1 MMNKSNFLIKSFL
14 LICFSIP
21 FIIHAQISDST
32 QVSPTF
38 AEDEIISLEAQEIK
52 ITIEKPQV
60 TIISDRIKPEF
71 DDVHLDK
78 SFLSEITGEGE
89 KFIFKIENKFE
100 AKHRIDVDKLIKK
113 TR

>member
-1 MMNKSNFLIKSFL
+1 MKTSILFVKFL
-14 LICFSIP
+14 LFIC
-21 FIIHAQISDST
+21 IIFPIFLYGQVSDSA

-52 ITIEKPQV
+52 ITVEKPQV

-89 KFIFKIENKFE
+89 KFIFKVENNFE
-100 AKHRIDVDKLIKK
+100 AKQRIDVDKLIQK

>member
-1 MMNKSNFLIKSFL
+1 MKKNMFTLYTLF
-14 LICFSIP
+14 LICFILP
-21 FIIHAQISDST
+21 LTIRAQVSDTT

-52 ITIEKPQV
+52 ITVEKPQV

-89 KFIFKIENKFE
+89 KFIFKVEGKFE
-100 AKHRIDVDKLIKK
+100 ARQRIDINKLVKK

>member
-1 MMNKSNFLIKSFL
+1 MKLIFI
-14 LICFSIP
+14 LI
-21 FIIHAQISDST
+21 FIIPLFLSGQVSDST

-52 ITIEKPQV
+52 ITVEKPQV

-89 KFIFKIENKFE
+89 KFIFKVESKFE
-100 AKHRIDVDKLIKK
+100 ARQRIDVDRLIQKS
-113 TR
+113 R

>member
-1 MMNKSNFLIKSFL
+1 MIRINILSIKTL
-14 LICFSIP
+14 YLICFAVP
-21 FIIHAQISDST
+21 FIIFGQVSDSA
-32 QVSPTF
+32 QVSQTF
-38 AEDEIISLEAQEIK
+38 AEDEIISLDAQEIK
-52 ITIEKPQV
+52 ITVEKPQV

-89 KFIFKIENKFE
+89 KFIFKVESKFE
-100 AKHRIDVDKLIKK
+100 VRQRIDVDKLIKK

>member
-1 MMNKSNFLIKSFL
+1 MQKL
-14 LICFSIP
+14 FSLA
-21 FIIHAQISDST
+21 FIILVICLLLPIKNFAQVTDST

-78 SFLSEITGEGE
+78 SFVSEITGEGE
-89 KFIFKIENKFE
+89 KFIFKVENKFE
-100 AKHRIDVDKLIKK
+100 ARQRIDVDKLVKK

>member
-1 MMNKSNFLIKSFL
+1 MKKNSIFIKFVLIIFLTLPI
-14 LICFSIP
+14 
-21 FIIHAQISDST
+21 IIHAQAADTT
-32 QVSPTF
+32 QASPEYS
-38 AEDEIISLEAQEIK
+38 EDDVISLEAQEIK

-78 SFLSEITGEGE
+78 SFMSEITGEGE
-89 KFIFKIENKFE
+89 KFIFKVETKFE
-100 AKHRIDVDKLIKK
+100 AKKRIDTEKLIRK

>member
-1 MMNKSNFLIKSFL
+1 MKNKTFFIKTFFLIYFAV
-14 LICFSIP
+14 P
-21 FIIHAQISDST
+21 FIVHAQVSDTT

-38 AEDEIISLEAQEIK
+38 AEDDIINLEAHEIK

-60 TIISDRIKPEF
+60 TIISNRIKPEF

-89 KFIFKIENKFE
+89 KFIFKVESKFE
-100 AKHRIDVDKLIKK
+100 AKQRIDVDILIKK

>member
-1 MMNKSNFLIKSFL
+1 MKTSMKFIFL
-14 LICFSIP
+14 LCLTLP
-21 FIIHAQISDST
+21 LIIYGQVSDST

-89 KFIFKIENKFE
+89 KFIFKVESKFE
-100 AKHRIDVDKLIKK
+100 ARQRIDVDKLVNK

>member
-1 MMNKSNFLIKSFL
+1 MMQKLSLIAFLFLAICLLLPIKNY
-14 LICFSIP
+14 
-21 FIIHAQISDST
+21 AQVSDST

-38 AEDEIISLEAQEIK
+38 ADDEIISLEAQEIK

-89 KFIFKIENKFE
+89 KFIFKVESKFE
-100 AKHRIDVDKLIKK
+100 ARQRIDIDKLVKK

>member
-1 MMNKSNFLIKSFL
+1 MRKLSLIVFLFLALCLLLPIKNY
-14 LICFSIP
+14 
-21 FIIHAQISDST
+21 AQVSDST
-32 QVSPTF
+32 QVSPSF
-38 AEDEIISLEAQEIK
+38 ADDEVISLEAQEIK

-89 KFIFKIENKFE
+89 KFIFKVENKFE
-100 AKHRIDVDKLIKK
+100 ARQRIDVDKLVKK

>member
-1 MMNKSNFLIKSFL
+1 MNKSNILMKLVFILI
-14 LICFSIP
+14 
-21 FIIHAQISDST
+21 FIIPLFLFSQVSDST

-52 ITIEKPQV
+52 ITVEKPQV

-89 KFIFKIENKFE
+89 KFIFKVENKFE
-100 AKHRIDVDKLIKK
+100 ARQRIDVDRLIQK

>member
-1 MMNKSNFLIKSFL
+1 MQKLSLLVFFIGAICLFLPIKNY
-14 LICFSIP
+14 
-21 FIIHAQISDST
+21 AQVSDSA

-78 SFLSEITGEGE
+78 SFISEITGEGE
-89 KFIFKIENKFE
+89 KFIFKVESKFE
-100 AKHRIDVDKLIKK
+100 ARQRIDIDKLVKK